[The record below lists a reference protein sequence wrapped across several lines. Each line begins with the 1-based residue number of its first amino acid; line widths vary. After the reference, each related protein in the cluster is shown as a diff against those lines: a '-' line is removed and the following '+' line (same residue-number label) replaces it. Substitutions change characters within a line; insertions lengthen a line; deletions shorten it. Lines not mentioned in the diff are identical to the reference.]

1 LHRILDPTY
10 LTPTAIPI
18 EMSTVDSE
26 IGCALRPDSSLKDA
40 SEIEWICDKDEIISF
55 PSKTSVDTAAMSSS
69 HVVETGKSDQILKS
83 AYRNGDISA
92 VTQAAEHLDP
102 LIMSID
108 AEDSTDEVWIC
119 RFAFLKYISFGSRF
133 EPPSDRD
140 RTIQEPNLPFGSPF
154 EQSY

>member
-1 LHRILDPTY
+1 
-10 LTPTAIPI
+10 
-18 EMSTVDSE
+18 MSTVDSE
-26 IGCALRPDSSLKDA
+26 IGCAFRPDGSLKDA
-40 SEIEWICDKDEIISF
+40 SEIEWTCDQDETISF
-55 PSKTSVDTAAMSSS
+55 PSETSVDTAAMSSS

-92 VTQAAEHLDP
+92 VTQAAEHLDA
-102 LIMSID
+102 LIMSM
-108 AEDSTDEVWIC
+108 DSTDEVWIC